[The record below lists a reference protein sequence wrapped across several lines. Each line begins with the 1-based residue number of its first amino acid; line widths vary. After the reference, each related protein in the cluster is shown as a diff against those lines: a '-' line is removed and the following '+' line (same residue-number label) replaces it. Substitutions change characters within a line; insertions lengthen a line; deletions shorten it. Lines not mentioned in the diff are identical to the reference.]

1 MSVSEPSHIDRL
13 NAEMD
18 GASGNWLSEVDLTAH
33 TDHERVTNGS
43 PISVSGQSS
52 GILSPASAFHVKRNI
67 RVSGVT
73 LAVKNV
79 NEKAISTRHFRSFH

>member
-33 TDHERVTNGS
+33 TDHERVT
-43 PISVSGQSS
+43 
-52 GILSPASAFHVKRNI
+52 H
-67 RVSGVT
+67 
-73 LAVKNV
+73 
-79 NEKAISTRHFRSFH
+79 